1 MTRVK
6 MGIAILLLLLLTSIG
21 TEWYVYRQTQTLL
34 SELSQVEQAAQMEDI
49 SEAQVPFNTFAAHW
63 EQAQQVLRFMVW
75 RDRMQQVDVAVARLD
90 PMRVADCDE
99 LLAQIAETRLW
110 LERLGTGEIPLLHN
124 VL

>member
-1 MTRVK
+1 MQW
-6 MGIAILLLLLLTSIG
+6 IIPG
-21 TEWYVYRQTQTLL
+21 TTLSTQR
-34 SELSQVEQAAQMEDI
+34 
-49 SEAQVPFNTFAAHW
+49 